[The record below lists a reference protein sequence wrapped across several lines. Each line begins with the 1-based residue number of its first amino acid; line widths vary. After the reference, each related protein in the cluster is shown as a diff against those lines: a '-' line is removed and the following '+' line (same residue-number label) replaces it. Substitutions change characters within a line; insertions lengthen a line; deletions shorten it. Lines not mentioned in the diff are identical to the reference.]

1 MQAKDIMA
9 KDFMTVDAFADVHQV
24 SECLLG
30 SNLDNLLVCDSNG
43 QVIGIVGITEVVE
56 FKPGLQVRDIMV
68 KNFISIPRDAT
79 LEEIA
84 SFFIM
89 FKELRQ
95 IPVFEEQKLVGVINR
110 QAILRALNIQT
121 LLDS

>member
-1 MQAKDIMA
+1 MQAKDIMV
-9 KDFMTVDAFADVHQV
+9 KDFMTVDAFADVQQA

-30 SNLDNLLVCDSNG
+30 NNLDNLLVCDNG
-43 QVIGIVGITEVVE
+43 RVIGVVGMTEIAE

-68 KNFISIPRDAT
+68 KNFISIHRDAT

-89 FKELRQ
+89 FKDLRQ

-110 QAILRALNIQT
+110 QAILRALNNQT
-121 LLDS
+121 LLHS